1 MEREKALAKNTFI
14 LAIGTTL
21 PKAVSFITLPILTMY
36 LTKAEYGTYDLFN
49 TLVSLFLP
57 LVTLQIQSAAFRYL
71 IECRQDREE
80 QQKIITNIYI
90 FTGTISVAALVIFYL
105 VMGSI
110 EAGTRLWVCIYF
122 FLDVMINT
130 SRQVIRGL
138 GKNRIYSVSSILNS
152 VTNLIFIYMFVKMYR
167 FGLNGVL
174 ASLCAA
180 LLVSQL
186 YILYKINILSYI
198 RPSLLSGKTIKKL
211 IDYSWPMIPNSL
223 SGWVMRLSDRLVITY
238 FLGVEANAV
247 YAVANK
253 LPVLYGTVQS
263 TFSLSWQEN
272 ASIVSKDSDTEQY
285 YSEMFD
291 TMYCMFAGIMSLL
304 IAGTPILFMILIRG
318 DYDEA
323 YVQMPILYM
332 GSFFSSLSTYMG
344 GIYVARMETKKV
356 GITTAIAA
364 ACNLAIDFLLV
375 NQIGIFAG
383 SISTL
388 VSYVLLV
395 GYRMYDVQKI
405 QKMYFKFKKMAVIL
419 LALLFMCFLNYL
431 NSMVWDVMNL
441 ILAIVLSVALN
452 RKMLTAMW
460 EIFWKKWKKK
470 RL

>member
-21 PKAVSFITLPILTMY
+21 PKAVAFITLPILTMY

-57 LVTLQIQSAAFRYL
+57 MVTLQIQSAAFRYL
-71 IECRQDREE
+71 IEYRQDKAE
-80 QQKIITNIYI
+80 QQSIVTNIYI
-90 FTGTISVAALVIFYL
+90 FTGVISVVSLTIFYL
-105 VMGSI
+105 VMGRIAVS
-110 EAGTRLWVCIYF
+110 TRLLVCVYF

-138 GKNRIYSVSSILNS
+138 GKNRVYSVSSILNS
-152 VTNLIFIYMFVKMYR
+152 VTNLLFIYMFVKVCRY
-167 FGLNGVL
+167 GLDGVL
-174 ASLCAA
+174 ASLCVA
-180 LLVSQL
+180 LLVSQM
-186 YILYKINILSYI
+186 YILFKINIFSYI
-198 RPSLLSGKTIKKL
+198 RLSLISGKVIKKL
-211 IDYSWPMIPNSL
+211 IGYSWPMVPNSL

-263 TFSLSWQEN
+263 TFTLAWQEN

-304 IAGTPILFMILIRG
+304 IAGTPILFMLLIRG
-318 DYDEA
+318 DYDMA
-323 YVQMPILYM
+323 YEQMPILYM
-332 GSFFSSLSTYMG
+332 GSFFSSLSSYLG
-344 GIYVARMETKKV
+344 GIYVAHMETKKV
-356 GITTAIAA
+356 GITTAMAA
-364 ACNLAIDFLLV
+364 ACNLLIDFFLV
-375 NQIGIFAG
+375 NRIGIFAG

-405 QKMYFKFKKMAVIL
+405 QKMYFKFHKMAVIL
-419 LALLFMCFLNYL
+419 LALVLMGFMNYL
-431 NSMVWDVMNL
+431 NSLLWDVVNL
-441 ILAIVLSVALN
+441 AFASVLTVGLN

-460 EIFWKKWKKK
+460 GIFWKKWKKK
-470 RL
+470 K